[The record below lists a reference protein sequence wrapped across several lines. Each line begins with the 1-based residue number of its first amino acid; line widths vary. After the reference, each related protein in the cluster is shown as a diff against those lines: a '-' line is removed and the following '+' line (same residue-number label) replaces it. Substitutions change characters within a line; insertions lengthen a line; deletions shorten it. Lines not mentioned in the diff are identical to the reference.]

1 MSALT
6 IGDLVGYIRA
16 DGSDFERNLARSQL
30 RMEGFRLDV
39 NGRMRDLRGRFVRDA
54 NIMSRELA
62 TTFDEAEQ
70 SGTRITTVYSSV
82 ADAQSRTF
90 RARMDRMREAGRRMA
105 ADLSGAFGRLRGAW
119 DQVNFDRVKPIA
131 QNFLGVA
138 ASVGKVGAA
147 IGAVGPVASGLA
159 ATVGAIAPAAAVAV
173 SGLIAVRLAAGALK
187 LGMIGVSDA
196 MTAALDPE
204 KAADFA
210 EALKKLAPNARAF
223 ALQVKAMAPELRTLQ
238 QDVQNRLF
246 KGLDGI
252 LREMGKTTLPVL
264 RTGLLNASGALNR
277 MAVGVGSAAIGLSAR
292 GTLGTAITGATTG
305 LHNLSRIPGQLV
317 QGLVQ
322 IGAAAAP
329 SFARLTKAGGAA
341 FDRLTLAM
349 QKAFDDGR
357 MQRAIES
364 AISLV
369 GDLFEVLGN
378 LGSIFASVFRAAQVS
393 GGGMLGV
400 LKEITGQLAA
410 AFKSPEIQAGLRAV
424 FGVMAQLA
432 KSVGPILVSL
442 LKTVAQVFAVLGP
455 PVEALV
461 KHLGAGLLKIAQALG
476 PVVVSLAGAFGE
488 LVLAVLPIVDLAG
501 DLIAG
506 LLPVLTPLFKTL
518 GEVIR
523 QAAPVVAALATAVGA
538 LLMPLLSTLATQVMP
553 KLMPPFIQ
561 MANTVFPLLAD
572 VLVQLTPSLTDLGL
586 ALAGLLVEL
595 TPLIVKGLELSVV
608 LLNKL
613 MPVIGPLIALL
624 VRLATG
630 GLQTLT
636 HAIRQYVIPA
646 VQALVALMRGDLSGA
661 LAHGKTLVSNFTSDA
676 GAKFT
681 SLRDKGSSALL
692 QLSQTVASKALAAG
706 RSLLNGINGPVSQVN
721 SLFLNLPGQ
730 IRSALG
736 GAGSMLY
743 GIGRS
748 ILQGLISGIRDKIGE
763 LRSLLSEITSSIPS
777 WKGPPETDAKL
788 LTPAGRSVIAGFQR
802 GIAAQVPALR
812 QQLQGITTSL
822 PGMGLGAPMAGQYAG
837 VGARAAQDVTVIELH
852 GDLKDAI
859 TKIVKNRGRGSVQL
873 AFGTD

>member
-1 MSALT
+1 MALT
-6 IGDLVGYIRA
+6 IGELVGFIRA

-30 RMEGFRLDV
+30 RMEGFRVDV

-54 NIMSRELA
+54 NIMGRELA
-62 TTFDEAEQ
+62 TSFDEAEAA
-70 SGTRITTVYSSV
+70 GTRITTVYSSV

-105 ADLSGAFGRLRGAW
+105 SDLSGAFGRLRGAW
-119 DQVNFDRVKPIA
+119 DQVNFDRLKPIA
-131 QNFLGVA
+131 QSFLGVA

-147 IGAVGPVASGLA
+147 IGVAGPAASGLV
-159 ATVGAIAPAAAVAV
+159 ATIGAIAPAAAVAV
-173 SGLIAVRLAAGALK
+173 SGLIAMKLATTAFK
-187 LGMIGVSDA
+187 IGMVGVGDA
-196 MTAALDPE
+196 VKAAMDPSDPE
-204 KAADFA
+204 AFA
-210 EALKKLAPNARAF
+210 EALKKLSPSARAF
-223 ALQVKAMAPELRTLQ
+223 ALQVRELQPQLKRLQ
-238 QDVQNRLF
+238 QDVQERMF

-305 LHNLSRIPGQLV
+305 LHNLSRVPGQVV

-357 MQRAIES
+357 MQRAIEN

-378 LGSIFASVFRAAQVS
+378 LGSVFASVFKAAQVS

-400 LKEITGQLAA
+400 LKEITGQMAK
-410 AFKSPEIQAGLRAV
+410 AFASPEVQSGLKAV
-424 FGVMAQLA
+424 FGVMSELA
-432 KSVGPILVSL
+432 KAVGPILVSL
-442 LKTVAQVFAVLGP
+442 LKTVAQTFAVLGP
-455 PVEALV
+455 PVRELV
-461 KHLGAGLLKIAQALG
+461 KHLGDGLLKIATALG
-476 PVVVSLAGAFGE
+476 PVVVSLAGAFGQ
-488 LVLAVLPIVDLAG
+488 LVVAALPIVDLAG

-506 LLPVLTPLFKTL
+506 LLPILVPLFKTL

-561 MANTVFPLLAD
+561 MANTVFPMLAD
-572 VLVQLTPSLTDLGL
+572 VLVQLTPSLAELGV
-586 ALAGLLVEL
+586 ALADLLVEL

-613 MPVIGPLIALL
+613 MPVIAPLIALL

-630 GLQTLT
+630 GLQFLT
-636 HAIRQYVIPA
+636 DAIRRYVIPA
-646 VQALVALMRGDLSGA
+646 VQALAALVRGDLSGA
-661 LAHGKTLVSNFTSDA
+661 MAHGKTLVGNFASDA
-676 GAKFT
+676 GSKFT

-706 RSLLNGINGPVSQVN
+706 RGLIDGVRGPVAQVN
-721 SLFLNLPGQ
+721 GLFLNLPGQ
-730 IRSALG
+730 IRGALG

-748 ILQGLISGIRDKIGE
+748 ILQGLIDGIRAKIGE
-763 LRSLLSEITSSIPS
+763 LRSVLGGITSSIPD
-777 WKGPPETDAKL
+777 WKGPAETDAKL

-812 QQLQGITTSL
+812 QQLQGLTTSL
-822 PGMGLGAPMAGQYAG
+822 PGMGLGA
-837 VGARAAQDVTVIELH
+837 VGAGGYGAAAATQQPIVIQLVGPGLRDV
-852 GDLKDAI
+852 I
-859 TKIVKNRGRGSVQL
+859 TDIVRVSGRGNVEL
-873 AFGTD
+873 AFGQPN